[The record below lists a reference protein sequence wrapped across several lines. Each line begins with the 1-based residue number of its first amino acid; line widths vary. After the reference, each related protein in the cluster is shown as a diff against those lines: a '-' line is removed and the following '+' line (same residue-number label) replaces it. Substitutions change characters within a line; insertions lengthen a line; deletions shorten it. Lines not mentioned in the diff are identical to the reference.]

1 MEGEG
6 ERRQEDKETPGEED
20 QRRKE
25 GEGLQNVG
33 GWNYVPGFCL
43 LKWTYKHSP
52 THNHVPTLL
61 RKSY

>member
-33 GWNYVPGFCL
+33 DGITFLVFVY
-43 LKWTYKHSP
+43 
-52 THNHVPTLL
+52 
-61 RKSY
+61 

>member
-6 ERRQEDKETPGEED
+6 ERRQEDTETPGEED

-33 GWNYVPGFCL
+33 GRNYVPGFCL
-43 LKWTYKHSP
+43 LK
-52 THNHVPTLL
+52 
-61 RKSY
+61 